1 MCAGRVH
8 PKLVQYAFA
17 KGAGLVLVTGCH
29 PPGDCHYLSGNLR
42 AKARIEK
49 LKTKLAAQGLDPDR
63 LQLAW
68 ISATEGRAFQQ
79 LIQEMTEKLA
89 DLNAGIFAGPAAAPD
104 SSGSETENPEPET
117 GP

>member
-1 MCAGRVH
+1 M
-8 PKLVQYAFA
+8 
-17 KGAGLVLVTGCH
+17 
-29 PPGDCHYLSGNLR
+29 
-42 AKARIEK
+42 EK
-49 LKTKLAAQGLDPDR
+49 LKTKLAAQGIDPDR

-89 DLNAGIFAGPAAAPD
+89 DLNAGIFIRPDTAPD
-104 SSGSETENPEPET
+104 SSGPEND